1 MNTSAGVLDLRVKL
15 EYETLIEQ
23 ICIHNFSIATSIYLG
38 EWGLWVDVT
47 DRMKSVI
54 LAVISLV
61 VVFLSV
67 LYLNLQPNPKNTL
80 EGGIARVL
88 RIIAFER

>member
-1 MNTSAGVLDLRVKL
+1 MNTSAGVLDLRVEL

-38 EWGLWVDVT
+38 EWVLWVSVIR
-47 DRMKSVI
+47 RMKSVI
-54 LAVISLV
+54 IAVIALV

-88 RIIAFER
+88 RTISLAL

>member
-1 MNTSAGVLDLRVKL
+1 
-15 EYETLIEQ
+15 
-23 ICIHNFSIATSIYLG
+23 
-38 EWGLWVDVT
+38 
-47 DRMKSVI
+47 MKSVI
-54 LAVISLV
+54 LAVIALV

-88 RIIAFER
+88 RTVAFVW

>member
-1 MNTSAGVLDLRVKL
+1 M
-15 EYETLIEQ
+15 
-23 ICIHNFSIATSIYLG
+23 
-38 EWGLWVDVT
+38 
-47 DRMKSVI
+47 I
-54 LAVISLV
+54 LAVIALL

-88 RIIAFER
+88 RTVAFVW